1 MKQASIEERMLH
13 YRSLPDFRLLDN
25 EYIIIMLDGRG
36 FSNYCKRFKKPFD
49 EKFVNIMNETAKY
62 LCEEVE
68 GCKFGYTQSDEIS
81 LLVTDFGLAEP
92 WLGNRLCKIQSV
104 SASLASAK
112 FNQLIIAD
120 LANSCKDLDEFNENV
135 SKIKLAS
142 FDSKAWNVPSEN
154 DVFTWFLYRQCDCIK
169 NSKQMAA
176 RSQFSQKE
184 LNCLTTDQMVELLLN
199 KSGIDWNDYPDGE
212 KYGRFLYKEEVEL
225 QNGENTF
232 KRNKWFVHDAFPLY
246 KEEGKERLLNLNVIP
261 KK

>member
-1 MKQASIEERMLH
+1 
-13 YRSLPDFRLLDN
+13 
-25 EYIIIMLDGRG
+25 
-36 FSNYCKRFKKPFD
+36 
-49 EKFVNIMNETAKY
+49 
-62 LCEEVE
+62 
-68 GCKFGYTQSDEIS
+68 
-81 LLVTDFGLAEP
+81 
-92 WLGNRLCKIQSV
+92 
-104 SASLASAK
+104 
-112 FNQLIIAD
+112 
-120 LANSCKDLDEFNENV
+120 
-135 SKIKLAS
+135 
-142 FDSKAWNVPSEN
+142 
-154 DVFTWFLYRQCDCIK
+154 
-169 NSKQMAA
+169 MAA